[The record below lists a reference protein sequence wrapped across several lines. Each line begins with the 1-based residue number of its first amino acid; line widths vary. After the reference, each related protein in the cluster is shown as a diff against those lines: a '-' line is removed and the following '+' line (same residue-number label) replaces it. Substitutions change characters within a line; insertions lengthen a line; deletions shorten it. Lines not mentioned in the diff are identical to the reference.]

1 MVLDPMLDSVQII
14 RRQVRNESEIRANIF
29 VNCFLTESVTV
40 RGLTIDQDR
49 LPIPQK
55 MALRLVDPAPLF
67 SHKRQVGPT
76 TNDVSV
82 LT

>member
-29 VNCFLTESVTV
+29 INCFLTESVTV

-49 LPIPQK
+49 LPIPQDGL
-55 MALRLVDPAPLF
+55 ASGR
-67 SHKRQVGPT
+67 SGSSIQQ
-76 TNDVSV
+76 
-82 LT
+82 